1 MKTSTHK
8 NLQGSNVVIVGW
20 GLVCV
25 YMLSFLTM
33 RAVMQVVFV
42 PQALTQDLWIMHEM
56 GSRLDFRIVCMG
68 IAALLLLVYILQALV
83 FVKTKYSTHNTAY
96 TTKGG
101 GIGHTIVL
109 SYIALI
115 SFLVCFSAIG
125 NFYYYKTYHT
135 KIDVFIFGIKDD
147 DTLAILKIIWQD
159 YPVILILLACVLY
172 SFICVKISKKIINL
186 TIPTLH
192 IRTLILLHIFTLL
205 VVIFGIR
212 GSVGTQP
219 LKENTI
225 NTTQH
230 QSLNHLIINPIL
242 ALHYAYVH
250 YNNAVHFE
258 PVTLSEGITLQ
269 QETFPIFFTHT
280 QGVTKPLDSLTLT
293 QTLTPATQ
301 STQDSH
307 MHSTHLSKTSPHV
320 VAVLMESF
328 ALNMLAL
335 DNAEHFDMLGGFRPY
350 FESGMSKHKGQN
362 DFVFTKF
369 LSGGNHTA
377 ASFGLLLPI
386 APHSTISLSTAK
398 NTKLPLTPI
407 DVYKQAG
414 YDVVFITSGNQNWYN
429 LGDYLMTLG
438 ADAIY
443 DSSYIAQHYPQ
454 SKANAWAFGNADEYA
469 FALATEILLETKK
482 PTFFIILTIS
492 NHPPFAT
499 PKSFKTPKYALDS
512 VMPLFTSKDPQ
523 RVYLAAEAFT
533 YASDAFGNFVSTIR
547 HNPMLKDNV
556 IIGASGDH
564 LCRDMKQGANIALDH
579 SVPFYLYIPTTIA
592 KDLDFNPDTL
602 GSHKDIFPTLYALSL
617 QEYDFLSLG
626 GRNLFDTKA
635 KDTYVFAYNEAV
647 WIDKDGIYPLGLDTG
662 FRYITKNGII
672 IPQESFIIPE
682 SKKQFIQNYTKLSW
696 WQINYRIYGE
706 HTKTMNKER
715 LD

>member
-1 MKTSTHK
+1 MKPSTHQT
-8 NLQGSNVVIVGW
+8 LQGSNALLVVC

-25 YMLSFLTM
+25 YMLSFLAM
-33 RAVMQVVFV
+33 RIIMQVVFV
-42 PQALTQDLWIMHEM
+42 PQAVMQDIWIMHEM
-56 GSRLDFRIVCMG
+56 GSRLDFRIICMG
-68 IAALLLLVYILQALV
+68 MAALLLLIYAVQIV
-83 FVKTKYSTHNTAY
+83 SFINIKRSKHN

-101 GIGHTIVL
+101 GIGHTLII

-135 KIDVFIFGIKDD
+135 KIDVFIFGLKDD
-147 DTLAILKIIWQD
+147 DTLAVLKIMWQD
-159 YPVILILLACVLY
+159 YPVILILLVCVLY
-172 SFICVKISKKIINL
+172 SFVCVKLSKKLINL
-186 TIPTLH
+186 TIPTLR

-205 VVIFGIR
+205 VVILGIR
-212 GSVGTQP
+212 GSVGTFP
-219 LKENTI
+219 LSEDAI
-225 NTTQH
+225 RTTQN

-242 ALHYAYVH
+242 ALHYAYIH

-269 QETFPIFFTHT
+269 QETFPIFFTHK
-280 QGVTKPLDSLTLT
+280 QGVTTPIDSLAFT
-293 QTLTPATQ
+293 QSPTPTTQ

-307 MHSTHLSKTSPHV
+307 IHSATHVSQTSPHV

-335 DNAEHFDMLGGFRPY
+335 DNAEHFDMLGSFRPY

-414 YDVVFITSGNQNWYN
+414 YDVIFITSGNQNWYN

-469 FALATEILLETKK
+469 FALATEILLKAKK
-482 PTFFIILTIS
+482 PTFIMMLTIS

-499 PKSFKTPKYALDS
+499 PKSFKTPEYEINS
-512 VMPLFTSKDPQ
+512 YTEFFSSKQKIHD
-523 RVYLAAEAFT
+523 VLEAFT
-533 YASDAFGNFVSTIR
+533 YASDAFGNFVSAIR

-592 KDLDFNPDTL
+592 RDLNFNPDTL

-626 GRNLFDTKA
+626 GRNLFDTNA
-635 KDTYVFAYNEAV
+635 KDTYTFAYNEAV

-662 FRYITKNGII
+662 FTYITKNGII
-672 IPQESFIIPE
+672 TPQESFIIPE
-682 SKKQFIQNYTKLSW
+682 SKKQLIQNYIKLSW

-706 HTKTMNKER
+706 NTQK
-715 LD
+715 

>member
-1 MKTSTHK
+1 MKPSTHQT
-8 NLQGSNVVIVGW
+8 LQGSNALLVVC

-25 YMLSFLTM
+25 YMLSFLAM
-33 RAVMQVVFV
+33 RVIMQVVFV
-42 PQALTQDLWIMHEM
+42 PQAVMQDIWIMHEM

-68 IAALLLLVYILQALV
+68 MAALLLLIYVVQIV
-83 FVKTKYSTHNTAY
+83 SFINTKRSKHN
-96 TTKGG
+96 TTKGR
-101 GIGHTIVL
+101 GIGHTLII

-135 KIDVFIFGIKDD
+135 KIDVFIFGLKDD
-147 DTLAILKIIWQD
+147 DTLAVLKIMWQD
-159 YPVILILLACVLY
+159 YPVILILLICVLY
-172 SFICVKISKKIINL
+172 SFVCVKLSKKLINL
-186 TIPTLH
+186 TIPILR

-205 VVIFGIR
+205 VVILGIR

-219 LKENTI
+219 LKETTI
-225 NTTQH
+225 DTTQN

-242 ALHYAYVH
+242 ALHYAYIH

-269 QETFPIFFTHT
+269 QETFPIFFTHK
-280 QGVTKPLDSLTLT
+280 QGVTTPIDSLAFT
-293 QTLTPATQ
+293 QSPTPTTQ

-307 MHSTHLSKTSPHV
+307 IHSATHISQTSPHV

-335 DNAEHFDMLGGFRPY
+335 DNAEHFDMLGSFRPY

-414 YDVVFITSGNQNWYN
+414 YDIIFITSGNQNWYN

-469 FALATEILLETKK
+469 FALATEILLKAKK
-482 PTFFIILTIS
+482 PTFIMMLTIS

-499 PKSFKTPKYALDS
+499 PKSFKTPEYALDS

-523 RVYLAAEAFT
+523 RVRLATEAFT
-533 YASDAFGNFVSTIR
+533 YASDAFGNFVSAIR

-579 SVPFYLYIPTTIA
+579 SVPFYLYIPTAIA
-592 KDLDFNPDTL
+592 KDLNFNPDTL

-626 GRNLFDTKA
+626 GRNLFDTNA
-635 KDTYVFAYNEAV
+635 KDTYTFAYNEAV

-662 FRYITKNGII
+662 FTYITKNGII
-672 IPQESFIIPE
+672 TPQESFIIPE
-682 SKKQFIQNYTKLSW
+682 SKKQFIQNYIKLSW

-706 HTKTMNKER
+706 NTQK
-715 LD
+715 

>member
-1 MKTSTHK
+1 MKPSTHQT
-8 NLQGSNVVIVGW
+8 LQGSNALLVVC

-25 YMLSFLTM
+25 YMLSFLAM
-33 RAVMQVVFV
+33 RVIMQVVFV
-42 PQALTQDLWIMHEM
+42 PQAVMQDIWIMHEM
-56 GSRLDFRIVCMG
+56 GSRLDFRIICMG
-68 IAALLLLVYILQALV
+68 MAALLLLIYAVQIV
-83 FVKTKYSTHNTAY
+83 SFINTKRSKHN

-101 GIGHTIVL
+101 GIGHTLII

-135 KIDVFIFGIKDD
+135 KIDVFIFGLKDD
-147 DTLAILKIIWQD
+147 DTLAVLKIMWQD

-172 SFICVKISKKIINL
+172 SFVCVKLSKKLINL
-186 TIPTLH
+186 TIPILR

-205 VVIFGIR
+205 VVILGIR
-212 GSVGTQP
+212 GSVGTFP
-219 LKENTI
+219 LSEDAI
-225 NTTQH
+225 RTTQN

-242 ALHYAYVH
+242 ALHYAYIH

-269 QETFPIFFTHT
+269 QETFPIFFTHK
-280 QGVTKPLDSLTLT
+280 QGVTTPIDSLAFT
-293 QTLTPATQ
+293 QSPTPTTQ
-301 STQDSH
+301 STQDSA
-307 MHSTHLSKTSPHV
+307 THISQTSPHV

-335 DNAEHFDMLGGFRPY
+335 DNAEHFDMLGSFRPY

-369 LSGGNHTA
+369 LSGGNGTI
-377 ASFGLLLPI
+377 ASLTKLFFDSPTSL
-386 APHSTISLSTAK
+386 ISLSTAK

-414 YDVVFITSGNQNWYN
+414 YDVIFITSGNQNWYN

-469 FALATEILLETKK
+469 FALATEILLKAKK
-482 PTFFIILTIS
+482 PTFIMMLTIS

-499 PKSFKTPKYALDS
+499 PKSFKTPEYEINS
-512 VMPLFTSKDPQ
+512 YTEFFSSKQKIHD
-523 RVYLAAEAFT
+523 VLEAFT
-533 YASDAFGNFVSTIR
+533 YASDAFGNFVSAIR

-556 IIGASGDH
+556 IIGGSGDH
-564 LCRDMKQGANIALDH
+564 LCRDMKQGVNIALDH
-579 SVPFYLYIPTTIA
+579 SVPFYLYIPTAIA
-592 KDLDFNPDTL
+592 KDLNFNPDTL

-626 GRNLFDTKA
+626 GRNLFDTNA
-635 KDTYVFAYNEAV
+635 KDTYTFAYNEAV

-662 FRYITKNGII
+662 FTYITKNGII
-672 IPQESFIIPE
+672 TPQESFIIPE
-682 SKKQFIQNYTKLSW
+682 SKKQFIQNYIKLSW

-706 HTKTMNKER
+706 NTQK
-715 LD
+715 

>member
-1 MKTSTHK
+1 MKPSTHQT
-8 NLQGSNVVIVGW
+8 LQGSNALLVVC

-25 YMLSFLTM
+25 YMLSFLAM
-33 RAVMQVVFV
+33 RVIMQVVFV
-42 PQALTQDLWIMHEM
+42 PQAVMQDIWIMHEM
-56 GSRLDFRIVCMG
+56 GSRLDFRIICMG
-68 IAALLLLVYILQALV
+68 MAALLLLIYAVQIV
-83 FVKTKYSTHNTAY
+83 SFINTKRSKHN

-101 GIGHTIVL
+101 GIGHTLII

-135 KIDVFIFGIKDD
+135 KIDVFIFGLKDD
-147 DTLAILKIIWQD
+147 DTLAVLKIMWQD
-159 YPVILILLACVLY
+159 YPVILILLICVLY
-172 SFICVKISKKIINL
+172 SFVCVKLSKKLINL
-186 TIPTLH
+186 TIPILR

-205 VVIFGIR
+205 VVILGIR
-212 GSVGTQP
+212 GSVGTFP
-219 LKENTI
+219 LSEDAI
-225 NTTQH
+225 RTTQN

-242 ALHYAYVH
+242 ALHYAYIH

-269 QETFPIFFTHT
+269 QETFPIFFTHK
-280 QGVTKPLDSLTLT
+280 QGVTTPIDSLAFT
-293 QTLTPATQ
+293 QSPTPTTQ

-307 MHSTHLSKTSPHV
+307 IHSATHVSQTSPHV

-335 DNAEHFDMLGGFRPY
+335 DNAEHFDMLGSFRPY

-369 LSGGNHTA
+369 LSGGNGTI
-377 ASFGLLLPI
+377 ASLTKLFFDSPTSL
-386 APHSTISLSTAK
+386 ISLSTAK

-414 YDVVFITSGNQNWYN
+414 YDVIFITSGNQNWYN

-469 FALATEILLETKK
+469 FALATEILLKAKK
-482 PTFFIILTIS
+482 PTFIMMLTIS

-499 PKSFKTPKYALDS
+499 PKSFKTPEYEINS
-512 VMPLFTSKDPQ
+512 YTEFFSSKQKIHD
-523 RVYLAAEAFT
+523 VLEAFT
-533 YASDAFGNFVSTIR
+533 YASDAFGNFVSAIR

-556 IIGASGDH
+556 IIGGSGDH
-564 LCRDMKQGANIALDH
+564 LCRDMKQGVNIALDH
-579 SVPFYLYIPTTIA
+579 SVPFYLYIPTAIA
-592 KDLDFNPDTL
+592 KDLNFNPDTL

-626 GRNLFDTKA
+626 GRNLFDTNA
-635 KDTYVFAYNEAV
+635 KDTYTFAYNEAV

-662 FRYITKNGII
+662 FTYITKNGII
-672 IPQESFIIPE
+672 TPQESFIIPE
-682 SKKQFIQNYTKLSW
+682 SKKQFIQNYIKLSW

-706 HTKTMNKER
+706 NTQK
-715 LD
+715 

>member
-1 MKTSTHK
+1 MKPSTHQT
-8 NLQGSNVVIVGW
+8 LQGSNTLLVVC

-25 YMLSFLTM
+25 YMLSFLAM
-33 RAVMQVVFV
+33 RIVMQVVFV
-42 PQALTQDLWIMHEM
+42 PQAVMQDIWIMHEM
-56 GSRLDFRIVCMG
+56 GSRLDFRIICMG
-68 IAALLLLVYILQALV
+68 MAALLLLIYVVQIV
-83 FVKTKYSTHNTAY
+83 SFINIKRSKHN

-101 GIGHTIVL
+101 GIGHTLII

-135 KIDVFIFGIKDD
+135 KIDVFIFGLKDD
-147 DTLAILKIIWQD
+147 DTLAVLKIMWQD
-159 YPVILILLACVLY
+159 YPVILILLICVLY
-172 SFICVKISKKIINL
+172 SFVCVKLSKKLINL
-186 TIPTLH
+186 TIPILR

-205 VVIFGIR
+205 VVILGIR

-219 LKENTI
+219 LKETTI
-225 NTTQH
+225 DTTQN

-242 ALHYAYVH
+242 ALHYAYIH

-269 QETFPIFFTHT
+269 QETFPIFFTHK
-280 QGVTKPLDSLTLT
+280 QGVTTPIDSLAFT
-293 QTLTPATQ
+293 QSPTPTTQ

-307 MHSTHLSKTSPHV
+307 IHSTTHISQTSPHV

-328 ALNMLAL
+328 ALNILAL
-335 DNAEHFDMLGGFRPY
+335 DNAEHFDMLGSFRPY

-369 LSGGNHTA
+369 LSGANGTI
-377 ASFGLLLPI
+377 ASLTKLFFDSPTSL
-386 APHSTISLSTAK
+386 ISLSTAK

-414 YDVVFITSGNQNWYN
+414 YDVIFITSGNKNWYN

-469 FALATEILLETKK
+469 FALATEILLKAKK
-482 PTFFIILTIS
+482 PTFIMMLTIS

-499 PKSFKTPKYALDS
+499 PKSFKTPEYALDS

-523 RVYLAAEAFT
+523 RVRLATEAFT
-533 YASDAFGNFVSTIR
+533 YASDAFGNFVSAIR

-579 SVPFYLYIPTTIA
+579 SVPFYLYIPTAIA
-592 KDLDFNPDTL
+592 RDLNFNPDTL

-626 GRNLFDTKA
+626 GRNLFDTNA
-635 KDTYVFAYNEAV
+635 KDTYTFAYNEAV

-662 FRYITKNGII
+662 FTYITKNGII
-672 IPQESFIIPE
+672 TPQESFIIPE
-682 SKKQFIQNYTKLSW
+682 SKKQFIQNYIKLSW

-706 HTKTMNKER
+706 NTQK
-715 LD
+715 

>member
-1 MKTSTHK
+1 MKPSTHQT
-8 NLQGSNVVIVGW
+8 LQGSNALLVVC

-25 YMLSFLTM
+25 YMLSFLAM
-33 RAVMQVVFV
+33 RVIMQVVFV
-42 PQALTQDLWIMHEM
+42 PQAVMQDIWIMHEM
-56 GSRLDFRIVCMG
+56 GSRLDFRIICMG
-68 IAALLLLVYILQALV
+68 MAALLLLIYAVQIV
-83 FVKTKYSTHNTAY
+83 SFINIKRSKHN

-101 GIGHTIVL
+101 GIGHTLII

-135 KIDVFIFGIKDD
+135 KIDVFIFGLKDD
-147 DTLAILKIIWQD
+147 DTLAVLKIMWQD
-159 YPVILILLACVLY
+159 YPVILILLICVLY
-172 SFICVKISKKIINL
+172 SFVCVKLSKKLINL
-186 TIPTLH
+186 TIPILR

-205 VVIFGIR
+205 VVILGIR
-212 GSVGTQP
+212 GSVGTFP
-219 LKENTI
+219 LSEDAI
-225 NTTQH
+225 RTTQN

-242 ALHYAYVH
+242 ALHYAYMH

-269 QETFPIFFTHT
+269 QETFPIFFTHK
-280 QGVTKPLDSLTLT
+280 QGVTTPIDSLAFT
-293 QTLTPATQ
+293 QSPTPTTQ

-307 MHSTHLSKTSPHV
+307 IHSATHISQTSPHV

-335 DNAEHFDMLGGFRPY
+335 DNAGHFDMLGSFRPY

-369 LSGGNHTA
+369 LSGANGTI
-377 ASFGLLLPI
+377 ASLTKLFFDSPTSL
-386 APHSTISLSTAK
+386 ISLSTAK

-414 YDVVFITSGNQNWYN
+414 YDVIFITSGNQNWYN

-469 FALATEILLETKK
+469 FALATEILLKAKK
-482 PTFFIILTIS
+482 PTFIMMLTIS

-499 PKSFKTPKYALDS
+499 PKSFKTPEYALDS

-523 RVYLAAEAFT
+523 RVRLATEAFT
-533 YASDAFGNFVSTIR
+533 YASDAFGNFVSAIR

-579 SVPFYLYIPTTIA
+579 SVPFYLYIPTAIA
-592 KDLDFNPDTL
+592 KDLNFNPDTL

-626 GRNLFDTKA
+626 GRNLFDTNA
-635 KDTYVFAYNEAV
+635 KDTYTFAYNEAV

-662 FRYITKNGII
+662 FTYITKNGII
-672 IPQESFIIPE
+672 TPQESFIIPE
-682 SKKQFIQNYTKLSW
+682 SKKQFIQNYIKLSW

-706 HTKTMNKER
+706 NTQK
-715 LD
+715 